1 MTAAD
6 GNLYALFR
14 SRFPAD
20 RRETVIETE
29 TGRRYSYADL
39 ETISGRYAR
48 LLRETGIAP
57 GDRVLVQTE
66 KSPEALFLYLACLR
80 AGAIYVPLNIAYRAA
95 ELAYF
100 IGDAEPRVIVCD
112 PAARAAIE
120 EPARAARVARLFT
133 LDASGA
139 GTLVD
144 ESGSLPPLD
153 ADAALH
159 TDDTAAILYTSGTTG
174 RSKGAMLTHG
184 NLSSNALTLH
194 RAWGFRPGDVL
205 LHALPIFH
213 THGLFVASN
222 CVLLNGTGM
231 LFLAKFDAATVMR
244 LLPRATVFMGV
255 PTFYTRLLAESRFDR
270 ETCRTI
276 RLFISGSAPLLDETF
291 HAFRARTGHTILERY
306 GMTEAGMITS
316 NPLDGARIAGSVGP
330 PLPGIEVRVA
340 ADDGRLLPQGE
351 TGVLEIRGPNLFK
364 GYWRMPEK
372 TKEEFRADGFFITG
386 DVARI
391 DQEGYVSIVG
401 RAKDL
406 IISGGFNVYPK
417 EVEMQID
424 AIAGIAESAVIGVP
438 HPDFG
443 EAVAAVVT
451 TKPGV
456 AAPSAESII
465 ATLKGELANFKVPK
479 QVFFTD
485 DLPRNAMGKVQKN
498 VLRDRYKDTFRPA

>member
-1 MTAAD
+1 MIAAD
-6 GNLYALFR
+6 GNLFALVR
-14 SRFPAD
+14 SRFPKD
-20 RRETVIETE
+20 RQRTFIETE
-29 TGRRYSYADL
+29 TGRRYTYADL
-39 ETISGRYAR
+39 DLISGRFAR
-48 LLRETGIAP
+48 LLRQSGVGT

-112 PAARAAIE
+112 PGARAGLEDAARS
-120 EPARAARVARLFT
+120 ARVRHIVT

-139 GTLVD
+139 GTLVG
-144 ESGSLPPLD
+144 ESAPLAPLD
-153 ADAALH
+153 ADAVAAP
-159 TDDTAAILYTSGTTG
+159 DDIAAILYTSGTTG
-174 RSKGAMLTHG
+174 RSKGAMLSHG

-194 RAWGFRPGDVL
+194 RSWGFRPDDVL

-231 LFLAKFDAATVMR
+231 LFLAKFDADTVLR
-244 LLPRATVFMGV
+244 LLPRSTVFMGV
-255 PTFYTRLLAESRFDR
+255 PTFYTRLLAQEGLDR
-270 ETCRTI
+270 AACRTM

-291 HAFRARTGHTILERY
+291 HAFRERTGHTILERY

-316 NPLDGARIAGSVGP
+316 NPLDGDRIAGSVGP
-330 PLPGIEVRVA
+330 ALPGVEVRVA
-340 ADDGRLLPQGE
+340 ADDGTLLPAGE
-351 TGVLEIRGPNLFK
+351 TGVLEICGPNLFK

-391 DQEGYVSIVG
+391 DGNGYVSIVG

-424 AIAGIAESAVIGVP
+424 AIAGVAESAVIGVP

-443 EAVAAVVT
+443 EAVTAIVTCKAGERAPTAEAV
-451 TKPGV
+451 
-456 AAPSAESII
+456 I
-465 ATLKGELANFKVPK
+465 ATLKAALANFKVPK
-479 QVFFTD
+479 RVFFTE

-498 VLRDRYKDTFRPA
+498 VLRDRYKDTFRQA